1 MLWSPPR
8 MGLPQ
13 GRVLA
18 LGLSSWGL
26 SLLALAWAIERP
38 APLFLNLGAGDAP
51 FARGFRGGWERD
63 GLSGSGET
71 LFHWTE
77 DGSRL
82 EFPVAAEGRAVRA
95 RMRLARFAPGE
106 AQVTLFLGGRVIE
119 SWSQPS
125 RGWSVRESELGEL
138 SGPLMLRFRSE
149 AAGGEA
155 LGVALDWV
163 EITGVERIWPR
174 RGLAIGLVLALIGV
188 PVAAGLFAGWKAG
201 LGLAALGAWAGAAAV
216 YLDRLGGLVALA
228 EAGGPALAAVALV
241 GLAHLVLRRTWS
253 EQLEPR
259 AALFVPCAAVILA
272 CLALFHPF
280 FYYPDVDTHA
290 RFLQA
295 IRADLWTAFDP
306 TEFQEKVGAWTRTI
320 GGRRIAFPY
329 APFFHLAAWPL
340 AWIFGELGAVK
351 TAAAA
356 SLGLTLVLAFALV
369 RSLGSPA
376 PWAILGQVLLMLLPV
391 TTSRLTLALFPTLFG
406 QALEALLGMH
416 LVRRFGHLDGARD
429 AAAATF
435 FLFAAQAAYTG
446 SLFNV
451 ATVVGLFAA
460 LEAAAGERR
469 RALRLITAYA
479 VSAAAVVLLLYA
491 RFLPRLFGDVL
502 PHLRSS
508 AEAGGG
514 DPGIQPLLRLTTFYD
529 ALLPLLAA
537 LGLVLAA
544 DAPTHARRYAIAAL
558 AAGALLLGLRA
569 VLPTLMRDA
578 KDVEL
583 LALPSAALT
592 AHCLRRLCESG
603 KAGQLGAL
611 AALTGVLVFCIPR
624 DVALYAAR
632 FVAVGR

>member
-1 MLWSPPR
+1 MVPPR
-8 MGLPQ
+8 MGPPQ

-18 LGLSSWGL
+18 VGLLTWGL
-26 SLLALAWAIERP
+26 GLLAL
-38 APLFLNLGAGDAP
+38 
-51 FARGFRGGWERD
+51 
-63 GLSGSGET
+63 
-71 LFHWTE
+71 
-77 DGSRL
+77 
-82 EFPVAAEGRAVRA
+82 V
-95 RMRLARFAPGE
+95 
-106 AQVTLFLGGRVIE
+106 
-119 SWSQPS
+119 
-125 RGWSVRESELGEL
+125 
-138 SGPLMLRFRSE
+138 
-149 AAGGEA
+149 
-155 LGVALDWV
+155 
-163 EITGVERIWPR
+163 
-174 RGLAIGLVLALIGV
+174 LAIRREAPAFHSTEGGSVIGLLLALIGV
-188 PVAAGLFAGWKAG
+188 PVVAGLFAGWSAG
-201 LGLAALGAWAGAAAV
+201 LGLASLVAWAGAVAV
-216 YLDRLGGLVALA
+216 FPDRLGGLVALGQ
-228 EAGGPALAAVALV
+228 AGGPALAAVALV
-241 GLAHLVLRRTWS
+241 GTAHLVLRRTWS

-259 AALFVPCAAVILA
+259 AALLVPCAAVVLA

-280 FYYPDVDTHA
+280 FHYPGVDTHA

-306 TEFQEKVGAWTRTI
+306 TDFQERVGAWTRTI
-320 GGRRIAFPY
+320 GGGRIAFPY

-340 AWIFGELGAVK
+340 AWMFGEAGAVK
-351 TAAAA
+351 TVAVA
-356 SLGLTLVLAFALV
+356 SLGLTLVLSFALV
-369 RSLGSPA
+369 RSLGSTL
-376 PWAILGQVLLMLLPV
+376 PWAILGQVLLVLLPV
-391 TTSRLTLALFPTLFG
+391 TASRLTLALFPTLFG
-406 QALEALLGMH
+406 QAMEALLGMH

-451 ATVVGLFAA
+451 AAVVGLFAA

-479 VSAAAVVLLLYA
+479 VAAGAVGLLLYA

-508 AEAGGG
+508 VAAGGG
-514 DPGIQPLLRLTTFYD
+514 EPEFQPLLRLATFYD

-569 VLPTLMRDA
+569 VLPTLLRDA

-583 LALPSAALT
+583 LALPIAALT
-592 AHCLRRLCESG
+592 AHSMRRLWESG
-603 KAGQLGAL
+603 RAGKLGAL
-611 AALTGVLVFCIPR
+611 AALSGVLVFCIPR
-624 DVALYAAR
+624 DVAFYAAR